1 MLITAHRRCW
11 LPALWACRTSP
22 ELLAKL
28 VAALSKDRA
37 HVEHLEDLFSHH
49 RGNVRSMFGCLY
61 ELASLDEYEGP
72 DKTQLG

>member
-11 LPALWACRTSP
+11 LPALWACRTSL

-37 HVEHLEDLFSHH
+37 HVEHLEDLFSYH
-49 RGNVRSMFGCLY
+49 RDNVRYAFGYLY
-61 ELASLDEYEGP
+61 ELPSHLQYEGP

>member
-37 HVEHLEDLFSHH
+37 HVEHLEDLFSYH